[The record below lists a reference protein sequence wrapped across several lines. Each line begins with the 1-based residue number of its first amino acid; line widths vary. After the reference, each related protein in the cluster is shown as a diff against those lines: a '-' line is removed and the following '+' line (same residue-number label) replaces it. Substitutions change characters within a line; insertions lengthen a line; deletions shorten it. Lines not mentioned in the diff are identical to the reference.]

1 MVKNTVETIDT
12 KHAIVALLKKSE
24 TISTQNP
31 AAGEALARQALEMAE
46 QQQWAYEICLSLLHI
61 ASARES
67 AADNST
73 DTETY
78 LQKAI
83 AIATENDF
91 MEQLVTAYS
100 KLASV
105 MNAGNRIEQAAECM
119 AKAQYYLGQF
129 ISPNPELVLQVLYDD
144 LNIRYRRGEVASSL
158 LADCLHGL
166 ERSTAMKNEG
176 LQTCFL
182 QMLIMLSAAAGELE
196 AALKYSKQF
205 LAIEEG
211 RGFHMNLMGA
221 YVFQS
226 GLYEKTGQ
234 IVESEVSLGKAMA
247 AAEKL
252 GDERSYFLV
261 ALRRAQFLLNHHR
274 YAEAKSICDAIM
286 KLPTAREMPK
296 QYYGLMVCMAKI
308 AEAEH
313 RLSDAVLL
321 MEKEQTLFTED
332 KVVLHQLTGYL
343 HELYAKSND
352 YPAAYATLV
361 ENQKIAKDIYAAE
374 KAKEYAELHARY
386 ETKEKEV
393 QLSEIRLQKLD
404 AELKAI
410 KSQMNPHFAF
420 NSLKTIDYLLEQ
432 NNLPSARQSLN
443 AFAQLMR
450 ATLQQS
456 GSEFTVIEDELLLLE
471 NYIRLEKNA
480 LDDLFTYQIVV
491 DENIDPSYDR
501 VPSIFLQPIVENA
514 IKHGLRHKKGD
525 KHLQITFELNGDELR
540 VVVQDN
546 GIGRTAS
553 AALNKFRVHHHSF
566 AGYAIEKRVTFLNEK
581 AGYEKFKFEI
591 EDLAEGTIAI
601 LRIRQS
607 ES

>member
-1 MVKNTVETIDT
+1 MEKNTVETIDI
-12 KHAIVALLKKSE
+12 KQAIVALLKKSE
-24 TISTQNP
+24 TISTQDP
-31 AAGEALARQALEMAE
+31 AAGEALARQALEIAE

-91 MEQLVTAYS
+91 TEQLVTAYS

-105 MNAGNRIEQAAECM
+105 MNAGNRMEQAAEYM
-119 AKAQYYLGQF
+119 AKAQYHLSQL
-129 ISPNPELVLQVLYDD
+129 ISPHPELVLQILYDD

-234 IVESEVSLGKAMA
+234 IVESENSLGKAMA

-274 YAEAKSICDAIM
+274 YAEAKSICEEIVL
-286 KLPTAREMPK
+286 LPTAREMPK

-313 RLSDAVLL
+313 RLADAVLL
-321 MEKEQTLFTED
+321 MEKERKLFTED

-343 HELYAKSND
+343 HELYAKCND
-352 YPAAYATLV
+352 YPAAYAALV
-361 ENQKIAKDIYAAE
+361 ENQKIAKEIYAAE

-393 QLSEIRLQKLD
+393 QLRETRLQKLD

-420 NSLKTIDYLLEQ
+420 NALKTIDYLLEQ
-432 NNLPSARQSLN
+432 NKVLEARKSLN

-450 ATLQQS
+450 ATLEQS
-456 GSEFTVIEDELLLLE
+456 SNELTVIEDEILLLD

-480 LDDLFTYQIVV
+480 LGHSLEYSISV
-491 DENIDPSYDR
+491 DEAIDQTYER

-514 IKHGLRHKKGD
+514 IKHGLRHKEGTKQLHIHFRLAD
-525 KHLQITFELNGDELR
+525 EALCIT
-540 VVVQDN
+540 VSDN

-553 AALNKFRVHHHSF
+553 AALNKFRVNHHSF
-566 AGYAIEKRVTFLNEK
+566 AGNALEKRIEYLNEK
-581 AGYEKFKFEI
+581 AGYHKYKLTT
-591 EDLAEGTIAI
+591 EDLAEGTRVTLLIAPDE
-601 LRIRQS
+601 L
-607 ES
+607 